1 MATCTRFGQE
11 SAVGAAFRSRRGMA
25 PSLAVSPGAAPAQR
39 NKRPLRVAM
48 AIAVQCLALMVL
60 MTGCGGGSTKG
71 EIRSTGAPHGDFV
84 MAPPSC
90 HSGEHESFFGV
101 LVASKLEKI
110 DGHTGVRGG
119 LKVLKNAVGQWEA
132 YLENPNTCQGFSCQV
147 LKVEAQ
153 QCKVFDIEV
162 KNTSARKNGIRL
174 REGHAR
180 LDCAF
185 SQGGSLKADL
195 VFTGCD

>member
-1 MATCTRFGQE
+1 MATLTEFGRE
-11 SAVGAAFRSRRGMA
+11 SPVGAAFRSRCGMTL
-25 PSLAVSPGAAPAQR
+25 SLAASPAAAPAQR
-39 NKRPLRVAM
+39 NKRPLPVAM
-48 AIAVQCLALMVL
+48 AIAAQCLALMVF
-60 MTGCGGGSTKG
+60 MPGCGGGSTEG

-101 LVASKLEKI
+101 LVAPKLEEI
-110 DGHTGVRGG
+110 NGHTGVRGG
-119 LKVLKNAVGQWEA
+119 LKVLKNALGQWEA
-132 YLENPNTCQGFSCQV
+132 YLENPKTCRGFSCQV
-147 LKVEAQ
+147 LQVEAQ

-162 KNTSARKNGIRL
+162 KNTNTRKNGIRL

-185 SQGGSLKADL
+185 SQGGTLKADL
-195 VFTGCD
+195 VFKGCD